1 LEEVDNLMNE
11 VIVTAGGIKSKRK
24 EIGTANTVVK
34 PEQLIAGKSNSIAGG
49 LQGKVA
55 GLQISG
61 TSGGVNP
68 GFRLTL
74 RGQRSLTGNNQ
85 ALVVLDNVI
94 VPNDILANLNPE
106 DVEELVVLNGA
117 GAAALYGSQ
126 ASNGAVV
133 ITTKKGKKG
142 ATEVSFSNTTM
153 FQTLSYFPKLQKKF
167 GPGGTAYGTDANG
180 KPLFSYLENQSYGP
194 EFDGSKQPLGPA
206 LEDGS
211 QDSSIYAY
219 NPGHLKFWLT
229 GITNQSD
236 FSLQN
241 GDEKST
247 FFLSGQYATTKGTTP
262 GDQFNKTSVRVN
274 GSRRLGNAIAATYS
288 TSYIQNR
295 YDIAYR
301 GYVCG
306 SAQHALKRRYY

>member
-1 LEEVDNLMNE
+1 MRKLLPLLAVLVCIAVCVSAQTQTISGRVVDKTGSPIPNASILIKGTRSATVADGDGNFSLKVGAGAVLTVSAVTFKPFNIRAQSTPMIITLESVDNLMNE

-24 EIGTANTVVK
+24 EIGTANTVIK

-55 GLQISG
+55 SLQISG

-68 GFRLTL
+68 SFRLTL

-142 ATEVSFSNTTM
+142 VT
-153 FQTLSYFPKLQKKF
+153 
-167 GPGGTAYGTDANG
+167 
-180 KPLFSYLENQSYGP
+180 
-194 EFDGSKQPLGPA
+194 
-206 LEDGS
+206 
-211 QDSSIYAY
+211 
-219 NPGHLKFWLT
+219 
-229 GITNQSD
+229 
-236 FSLQN
+236 
-241 GDEKST
+241 
-247 FFLSGQYATTKGTTP
+247 
-262 GDQFNKTSVRVN
+262 
-274 GSRRLGNAIAATYS
+274 
-288 TSYIQNR
+288 
-295 YDIAYR
+295 
-301 GYVCG
+301 
-306 SAQHALKRRYY
+306 